1 MDDLK
6 KTLRREALQVRN
18 ALSVEERE
26 SASQKIT
33 ELFLQTES
41 YQNCGQLLLYASYGS
56 EVDTY
61 GILEQALSD
70 GKQVFFP
77 QVVKDIL
84 VFFQVEDKAA
94 LLPGY
99 KGILEPLDGILWNPE
114 DAPHSLLIYPGV
126 AFDKAHNRLGY
137 GKGFYDR
144 FTSWCKEKG
153 QIPENLALAYTCQIF
168 PEIPAGE
175 QDEKPDRILTE
186 SGIL

>member
-1 MDDLK
+1 M
-6 KTLRREALQVRN
+6 RN
-18 ALSVEERE
+18 ALPREERE
-26 SASQKIT
+26 SASQRIT
-33 ELFLQTES
+33 ELFLQTEV
-41 YQNCGQLLLYASYGS
+41 YQKCRQLLLYASYGS

-77 QVVKDIL
+77 RVVEDML
-84 VFFQVEDKAA
+84 VFFQVWDKTA
-94 LLPGY
+94 LHPGY
-99 KGILEPLDGILWNPE
+99 RGIPEPGEGIPWNPE
-114 DAPHSLLIYPGV
+114 DAPCSLLIYPGV
-126 AFDKAHNRLGY
+126 AFDRAHNRLGY

-144 FTSWCKEKG
+144 FAAWCRTKG
-153 QIPENLALAYTCQIF
+153 QVPENLALAYACQLV

>member
-1 MDDLK
+1 M
-6 KTLRREALQVRN
+6 RN
-18 ALSVEERE
+18 ALSKKEQE

-41 YQNCGQLLLYASYGS
+41 YQKCRQLLLYASYGS

-70 GKQVFFP
+70 KKQVFFP
-77 QVVKDIL
+77 RVAADIL
-84 VFFQVEDKAA
+84 VFFQVEDKGA
-94 LLPGY
+94 LHPGY
-99 KGILEPLDGILWNPE
+99 KGILEPLEGILWNPE
-114 DAPHSLLIYPGV
+114 DAPCSLLIYPGV
-126 AFDKAHNRLGY
+126 AFDRAHNRLGY

-144 FTSWCKEKG
+144 FTAWCREKG
-153 QIPENLALAYTCQIF
+153 QVPENLALAYACQIV